1 MAEEHIDNGGERASR
16 LPKLPLAFIGLA
28 AYRAWIE
35 LAFVGSYFEGQGR
48 LPATRDVFDLSMMVV
63 LLVGVVFAKRLSPL
77 IEKPWARIMS
87 LCLLLFS
94 TLCVLLG
101 AAFPSCP
108 SVLCTAGAIAG
119 GAGIAIILILWS
131 ELYGCLNPLRVAL
144 YYSAS
149 IVAAALIVYTMKG
162 FMFPWFAVYLF
173 VLPVVT
179 IVSVGAAFRSIPLA
193 ERTRMPVARIAFP

>member
-77 IEKPWARIMS
+77 IEKPWARIM
-87 LCLLLFS
+87 
-94 TLCVLLG
+94 
-101 AAFPSCP
+101 
-108 SVLCTAGAIAG
+108 
-119 GAGIAIILILWS
+119 
-131 ELYGCLNPLRVAL
+131 
-144 YYSAS
+144 
-149 IVAAALIVYTMKG
+149 
-162 FMFPWFAVYLF
+162 
-173 VLPVVT
+173 
-179 IVSVGAAFRSIPLA
+179 
-193 ERTRMPVARIAFP
+193 